1 MDKSDKLTDMV
12 YEEEDVRKSVE
23 KRRDFPDNVE
33 IAENAQTVMVTNKKP
48 GGMALFLANNR
59 EEEIEVEKDTRYGE
73 DAYRTK
79 HGIGEI
85 IKCGVKRKRGR
96 KKLTRTKQTVK
107 LPPTPCGICRRDLNR
122 CRSILC
128 RGCKIYIHLQKKCS
142 GLESE
147 KQYNKDYRCSRC
159 VISGEVP
166 EINNHHK
173 DQSEKGKTA
182 GRRRKNTEKEGH
194 PVKVNPMTEVNK
206 SGEKNPSERK
216 PTEGTEKSK
225 LIVPNQT
232 NETLTTIDGIQI
244 TKEDRLS
251 LQNGKNVTCTIISLF
266 IKKFEVNNKK
276 LLEVNKI
283 LMIQPAMA
291 QLLQLQERTYVKEQK
306 KYLNMTKY
314 DWILFPISNRE
325 NPMEGDGG
333 KHFSLLIF
341 SKCEHKFFHFD
352 PINGINR
359 KNALDLMIN
368 LMDSESVNKE
378 GSLYK
383 LPVFEEVKCEQQR
396 NGFDCGIFTMNYMA
410 DAIEKINKGDTP
422 RNLIGPPLPN
432 GALGLRIEIAKLID
446 ESIYTNLMHNGKSDP
461 SSDKAEEPNNNEI
474 VIDANESIEM
484 TCDRLDKLLNEEI
497 GNPDENNNNRK
508 NIDKDSEQNN
518 LGSNNDDN
526 DPDEQK
532 TSKTDGIDST
542 GRNKNIEKVLNSKD
556 NNNKQEG
563 IKTMNRNNNKD
574 SRERQDKNLSSKDRS
589 MDCRYYINDSCRYG
603 KRCRYK
609 HREVCRGW
617 KINGQCGKD
626 KCTFEHPEPCIHH
639 LKGTCQRR
647 SCWYLHTLEK
657 TDPKYE
663 IQQEKQTPMQKQQE
677 HDEVSRKKYHVQNFW
692 EGQNRGQ
699 EIQKK
704 ITPEE
709 KKATTQQQSID
720 MIMGAMESLKKGL
733 ELILTQ
739 TEKH

>member
-33 IAENAQTVMVTNKKP
+33 IVENAQTVMVTNKKP
-48 GGMALFLANNR
+48 GGMALFLANNK

-85 IKCGVKRKRGR
+85 IKCGVKRKRGG

-122 CRSILC
+122 HRSILC

-182 GRRRKNTEKEGH
+182 GRKRKNTEKEGH

-266 IKKFEVNNKK
+266 IKKFEDNNKK

-383 LPVFEEVKCEQQR
+383 LPVFEEVKCEQQ
-396 NGFDCGIFTMNYMA
+396 
-410 DAIEKINKGDTP
+410 
-422 RNLIGPPLPN
+422 
-432 GALGLRIEIAKLID
+432 
-446 ESIYTNLMHNGKSDP
+446 
-461 SSDKAEEPNNNEI
+461 
-474 VIDANESIEM
+474 
-484 TCDRLDKLLNEEI
+484 
-497 GNPDENNNNRK
+497 
-508 NIDKDSEQNN
+508 
-518 LGSNNDDN
+518 
-526 DPDEQK
+526 
-532 TSKTDGIDST
+532 
-542 GRNKNIEKVLNSKD
+542 
-556 NNNKQEG
+556 
-563 IKTMNRNNNKD
+563 
-574 SRERQDKNLSSKDRS
+574 
-589 MDCRYYINDSCRYG
+589 
-603 KRCRYK
+603 
-609 HREVCRGW
+609 
-617 KINGQCGKD
+617 
-626 KCTFEHPEPCIHH
+626 
-639 LKGTCQRR
+639 
-647 SCWYLHTLEK
+647 
-657 TDPKYE
+657 
-663 IQQEKQTPMQKQQE
+663 
-677 HDEVSRKKYHVQNFW
+677 
-692 EGQNRGQ
+692 
-699 EIQKK
+699 
-704 ITPEE
+704 
-709 KKATTQQQSID
+709 
-720 MIMGAMESLKKGL
+720 
-733 ELILTQ
+733 
-739 TEKH
+739 